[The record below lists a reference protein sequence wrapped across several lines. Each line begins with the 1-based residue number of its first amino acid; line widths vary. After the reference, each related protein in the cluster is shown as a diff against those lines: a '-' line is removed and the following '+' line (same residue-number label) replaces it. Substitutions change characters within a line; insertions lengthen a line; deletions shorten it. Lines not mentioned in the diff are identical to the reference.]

1 MLNSQYHI
9 SGPELARVFG
19 LDIRRINQLAKEGI
33 IPRVERGVYD
43 LKDCASA
50 YVAYLRSRG
59 TLPDDLA
66 ENPEKLDPRR
76 ERARLNKA
84 QADEKEFQNAILK
97 NEYISIQEVRNFETE
112 RATVYNAQIDAI
124 PGRYA
129 STIAAKL
136 AIDPAQIYDILLD
149 ISLQIRQATSDGFTS
164 LATRSR
170 TEPDNQTT
178 AKAQPSGMGA
188 SEESST

>member
-1 MLNSQYHI
+1 MNSQYHI

-19 LDIRRINQLAKEGI
+19 LDIRRINQLAKDGI
-33 IPRVERGVYD
+33 IPRVQRGVYD
-43 LKDCASA
+43 LKECSTA

-59 TLPDDLA
+59 TLPEDIE
-66 ENPEKLDPRR
+66 ENPDKLDPRR

-97 NEYISIQEVRNFETE
+97 SEYISIQEVKNFEIE

-129 STIAAKL
+129 STVAAKL
-136 AIDPAQIYDILLD
+136 GIDPAQIYDILLD

-170 TEPDNQTT
+170 AESDN
-178 AKAQPSGMGA
+178 
-188 SEESST
+188 

>member
-1 MLNSQYHI
+1 VIHSQYHI

-33 IPRVERGVYD
+33 IPRVDRGVYD

-59 TLPDDLA
+59 TLPDDIA
-66 ENPEKLDPRR
+66 ENLDKLDPRR

-97 NEYISIQEVRNFETE
+97 SEYISIQEVKNFEIE
-112 RATVYNAQIDAI
+112 RATIYNAQIDAI

-129 STIAAKL
+129 STVAANL
-136 AIDPAQIYDILLD
+136 GVDPAQIYDVLLN
-149 ISLQIRQATSDGFTS
+149 ISLQVRQATSDGFTS

-170 TEPDNQTT
+170 VEPDNQTT
-178 AKAQPSGMGA
+178 AKAQSSRVGA
-188 SEESST
+188 SKESPT

>member
-1 MLNSQYHI
+1 
-9 SGPELARVFG
+9 
-19 LDIRRINQLAKEGI
+19 
-33 IPRVERGVYD
+33 
-43 LKDCASA
+43 
-50 YVAYLRSRG
+50 
-59 TLPDDLA
+59 LPDDIA
-66 ENPEKLDPRR
+66 ENPDKLDPRR

-97 NEYISIQEVRNFETE
+97 SEYISIQEVKNFEIE

-129 STIAAKL
+129 STVAAKL

-164 LATRSR
+164 LAISSR
-170 TEPDNQTT
+170 VEPTNQAT
-178 AKAQPSGMGA
+178 AKAQPSRMGA
-188 SEESST
+188 SKESPT